1 MAPLIS
7 PSRRLL
13 LQPALRTIGLY
24 PGVLRATGRGLTVAA
39 LDTGADT
46 CHPVLRGIVTYRFV
60 ETDPQAPEDC
70 ATDATPVVPGFGHGT
85 AVASLIRVTAP
96 EAAIWAM
103 RVFDNTGT
111 ALTSDVY
118 EAIVFAADHGVHVI
132 NMSFGIASPSL
143 ALADAVAYAQ
153 ERGAVLVAAGGNSGV
168 EPLMHPAAI
177 PGVKGVVSTTNSDLK
192 ASFSSYGLETFVSA
206 PGYGLWVA
214 FPNLKLKYVAG
225 TSYSSPLVAG
235 EAALIID
242 AYHRIQSGDPTS
254 SMINDS
260 MLSGTVAIDSLN
272 PDYALKL
279 GRGRIY
285 VPWALNST
293 GLN

>member
-96 EAAIWAM
+96 EAAIWAA
-103 RVFDNTGT
+103 RV
-111 ALTSDVY
+111 
-118 EAIVFAADHGVHVI
+118 
-132 NMSFGIASPSL
+132 
-143 ALADAVAYAQ
+143 
-153 ERGAVLVAAGGNSGV
+153 R
-168 EPLMHPAAI
+168 
-177 PGVKGVVSTTNSDLK
+177 
-192 ASFSSYGLETFVSA
+192 
-206 PGYGLWVA
+206 
-214 FPNLKLKYVAG
+214 
-225 TSYSSPLVAG
+225 
-235 EAALIID
+235 
-242 AYHRIQSGDPTS
+242 
-254 SMINDS
+254 
-260 MLSGTVAIDSLN
+260 
-272 PDYALKL
+272 
-279 GRGRIY
+279 
-285 VPWALNST
+285 
-293 GLN
+293 